1 MRQTLIKHQAVWG
14 GTTFERSWC
23 WLLHTAP
30 GVGSSSQGQ
39 KCILHQGYSYWAK
52 SKNNRTKEV
61 LDTRLQRHLPSEFL
75 SCACRNLTL
84 QNCFRGTCEGISH
97 FGRLILSLLEFF
109 TAFVKTDSNVIQH
122 SWGSMKK
129 SWEREE
135 EEKEVGW
142 EFRERMGESWTGAS

>member
-1 MRQTLIKHQAVWG
+1 MRRHHLWTLMMLAFTYSSWG
-14 GTTFERSWC
+14 GLELPGTKTHF
-23 WLLHTAP
+23 AP
-30 GVGSSSQGQ
+30 G
-39 KCILHQGYSYWAK
+39 LHSYWAK
-52 SKNNRTKEV
+52 SKNNRTKKV

-84 QNCFRGTCEGISH
+84 QNCFRGTREGISH

-109 TAFVKTDSNVIQH
+109 TAFVKTDSDVIRH
-122 SWGSMKK
+122 SWGSMRK